1 MKKKIVPKTT
11 LILLLFTLLL
21 AWSAVLP
28 GRADSL
34 IKSKE
39 FTTRTF
45 YADGDDDEVEFTE
58 NFGFAGDSYLNSG
71 RFRMDIT
78 LTPVYNSIWISSDG
92 ERANLATEPA
102 IVNLINSRL
111 NARIDTATGGEFQS
125 DYGSDGMIRSFRY
138 SRSDLLSEDLTY
150 ANFTVTLPDEYAI
163 ESLFYQYGED
173 LEIDD
178 VQYSVKFNVKVSIY
192 GNAPGIKLKK
202 KVLYGYINDIWYFI
216 DVAELKGGNE
226 KIVKATSSN
235 PSVAVVSASTQRI
248 RLKKVGTSK
257 ITLTNGYGRS
267 ATFTVKVQSSS
278 IKRRVSSVSCIL
290 GTEMD
295 LDNNGIVGIL
305 GTPRYTVK
313 SSDSSIVSVRKSLNH
328 PIIRG
333 KKTGS
338 ARISFTCGKK
348 KFSVLVRVKKASVVF
363 SNSITLTEGSSR
375 SLSAAGSSSGIYIKK
390 AVSLNGLLSLK
401 LSANSKTLTLTAN
414 KSFSGST
421 ATEKVL
427 VTFNNGTKKTVTV
440 KITRKPT
447 PTKPFSLKDIKIKLI
462 RSYWNGSKACIEY
475 SVTNNSSKNLNKVRI
490 FYSGTISETVSGYAT
505 INSSIPK
512 GTTKTFITRVSAYDY
527 LEGVTLKVT
536 SAS

>member
-1 MKKKIVPKTT
+1 M
-11 LILLLFTLLL
+11 
-21 AWSAVLP
+21 
-28 GRADSL
+28 
-34 IKSKE
+34 
-39 FTTRTF
+39 
-45 YADGDDDEVEFTE
+45 
-58 NFGFAGDSYLNSG
+58 
-71 RFRMDIT
+71 
-78 LTPVYNSIWISSDG
+78 
-92 ERANLATEPA
+92 
-102 IVNLINSRL
+102 
-111 NARIDTATGGEFQS
+111 
-125 DYGSDGMIRSFRY
+125 
-138 SRSDLLSEDLTY
+138 
-150 ANFTVTLPDEYAI
+150 
-163 ESLFYQYGED
+163 
-173 LEIDD
+173 
-178 VQYSVKFNVKVSIY
+178 
-192 GNAPGIKLKK
+192 
-202 KVLYGYINDIWYFI
+202 
-216 DVAELKGGNE
+216 
-226 KIVKATSSN
+226 
-235 PSVAVVSASTQRI
+235 
-248 RLKKVGTSK
+248 
-257 ITLTNGYGRS
+257 
-267 ATFTVKVQSSS
+267 
-278 IKRRVSSVSCIL
+278 
-290 GTEMD
+290 
-295 LDNNGIVGIL
+295 
-305 GTPRYTVK
+305 
-313 SSDSSIVSVRKSLNH
+313 
-328 PIIRG
+328 
-333 KKTGS
+333 
-338 ARISFTCGKK
+338 
-348 KFSVLVRVKKASVVF
+348 KKASVVF

>member
-1 MKKKIVPKTT
+1 MKKRIVPKTT

-102 IVNLINSRL
+102 IVNLINGRL
-111 NARIDTATGGEFQS
+111 NARIDTATGGEFQP

-138 SRSDLLSEDLTY
+138 SRSDLLSDDLTY

-178 VQYSVKFNVKVSIY
+178 VQYSVKFKIKVSIY

-235 PSVAVVSASTQRI
+235 PSVAAVSASTQRI

-267 ATFTVKVQSSS
+267 ATFTVKVQHST

-313 SSDSSIVSVRKSLNH
+313 SSDSSIVSVQKSLNH

-333 KKTGS
+333 KKAGS

-414 KSFSGST
+414 KSFSGKT

-440 KITRKPT
+440 KINKKPAA
-447 PTKPFSLKDIKIKLI
+447 TKPFSLKDIKIKLI

>member
-1 MKKKIVPKTT
+1 MKKRIVPKTT

-92 ERANLATEPA
+92 ERANLATEPT
-102 IVNLINSRL
+102 IVNLINGRL
-111 NARIDTATGGEFQS
+111 NAWINTSTGGEFQP

-138 SRSDLLSEDLTY
+138 SRSDLLSDDLTY

-178 VQYSVKFNVKVSIY
+178 VQYSVKFKIKVSIY

-226 KIVKATSSN
+226 KIVKATSSS
-235 PSVAVVSASTQRI
+235 PSRKNFSI
-248 RLKKVGTSK
+248 R
-257 ITLTNGYGRS
+257 
-267 ATFTVKVQSSS
+267 
-278 IKRRVSSVSCIL
+278 RR
-290 GTEMD
+290 
-295 LDNNGIVGIL
+295 
-305 GTPRYTVK
+305 
-313 SSDSSIVSVRKSLNH
+313 
-328 PIIRG
+328 
-333 KKTGS
+333 
-338 ARISFTCGKK
+338 F
-348 KFSVLVRVKKASVVF
+348 
-363 SNSITLTEGSSR
+363 
-375 SLSAAGSSSGIYIKK
+375 
-390 AVSLNGLLSLK
+390 K
-401 LSANSKTLTLTAN
+401 LSCH
-414 KSFSGST
+414 
-421 ATEKVL
+421 
-427 VTFNNGTKKTVTV
+427 
-440 KITRKPT
+440 I
-447 PTKPFSLKDIKIKLI
+447 
-462 RSYWNGSKACIEY
+462 
-475 SVTNNSSKNLNKVRI
+475 
-490 FYSGTISETVSGYAT
+490 
-505 INSSIPK
+505 
-512 GTTKTFITRVSAYDY
+512 
-527 LEGVTLKVT
+527 
-536 SAS
+536 

>member
-1 MKKKIVPKTT
+1 MKKRIVPKTT

-102 IVNLINSRL
+102 IVNLINGRL
-111 NARIDTATGGEFQS
+111 NARIDTATGGEFQP

-138 SRSDLLSEDLTY
+138 SRSDLLSDDLTY

-178 VQYSVKFNVKVSIY
+178 VQYSVKFKIKVSIY

-235 PSVAVVSASTQRI
+235 PSVAAVSASTQRI

-267 ATFTVKVQSSS
+267 ATFTVKVQHST
-278 IKRRVSSVSCIL
+278 IKRRGSSVSCIL

-313 SSDSSIVSVRKSLNH
+313 SSNSGIVSVRKSLNH
-328 PIIRG
+328 PVIYA
-333 KKTGS
+333 KKPGY
-338 ARISFTCGKK
+338 ARLTFICGKK
-348 KFSVLVRVKKASVVF
+348 KFSVLVRSTRASVVF
-363 SNSITLTEGSSR
+363 SSSVTLTEGTSR

-414 KSFSGST
+414 KSFSGKT

-427 VTFNNGTKKTVTV
+427 VTFNNGTKKTVTG
-440 KITRKPT
+440 KPW
-447 PTKPFSLKDIKIKLI
+447 LL
-462 RSYWNGSKACIEY
+462 
-475 SVTNNSSKNLNKVRI
+475 
-490 FYSGTISETVSGYAT
+490 
-505 INSSIPK
+505 
-512 GTTKTFITRVSAYDY
+512 
-527 LEGVTLKVT
+527 
-536 SAS
+536 

>member
-1 MKKKIVPKTT
+1 MKKRIVPKTT

-45 YADGDDDEVEFTE
+45 YADGDDDEVEFAE
-58 NFGFAGDSYLNSG
+58 NFGFGGDSYLNSG

-92 ERANLATEPA
+92 ERANLAAEPA
-102 IVNLINSRL
+102 IVNLINGRL
-111 NARIDTATGGEFQS
+111 NARIDTATGGEFQP

-178 VQYSVKFNVKVSIY
+178 VQYSVKFKIKVSIY

-267 ATFTVKVQSSS
+267 ATFTVKVQHST

-333 KKTGS
+333 KKAGS
-338 ARISFTCGKK
+338 ARISFTCGKT
-348 KFSVLVRVKKASVVF
+348 KFSVLVRVTKASVVF

-375 SLSAAGSSSGIYIKK
+375 SLSAAGSSSGIYIRK

-401 LSANSKTLTLTAN
+401 LSADSKTLTLTAN
-414 KSFSGST
+414 KSFSGKT

-440 KITRKPT
+440 KINKKPAA
-447 PTKPFSLKDIKIKLI
+447 TKPFSLKDIKIKLI
-462 RSYWNGSKACIEY
+462 RSYWNDSKACIEY
-475 SVTNNSSKNLNKVRI
+475 SITNNSSKNLNKIRI
-490 FYSGTISETVSGYAT
+490 FYSGTISETVSGYTT

-512 GTTKTFITRVSAYDY
+512 GTTKTFITRVGAYDY

>member
-1 MKKKIVPKTT
+1 MKKRIVPKTT

-102 IVNLINSRL
+102 IVNLINGRL
-111 NARIDTATGGEFQS
+111 NARIDTATGGEFQP

-138 SRSDLLSEDLTY
+138 SRSDLLSDDLTY

-202 KVLYGYINDIWYFI
+202 KVLYGYINDI
-216 DVAELKGGNE
+216 
-226 KIVKATSSN
+226 
-235 PSVAVVSASTQRI
+235 
-248 RLKKVGTSK
+248 
-257 ITLTNGYGRS
+257 
-267 ATFTVKVQSSS
+267 
-278 IKRRVSSVSCIL
+278 
-290 GTEMD
+290 
-295 LDNNGIVGIL
+295 
-305 GTPRYTVK
+305 
-313 SSDSSIVSVRKSLNH
+313 
-328 PIIRG
+328 
-333 KKTGS
+333 
-338 ARISFTCGKK
+338 
-348 KFSVLVRVKKASVVF
+348 
-363 SNSITLTEGSSR
+363 
-375 SLSAAGSSSGIYIKK
+375 
-390 AVSLNGLLSLK
+390 
-401 LSANSKTLTLTAN
+401 
-414 KSFSGST
+414 
-421 ATEKVL
+421 
-427 VTFNNGTKKTVTV
+427 
-440 KITRKPT
+440 
-447 PTKPFSLKDIKIKLI
+447 
-462 RSYWNGSKACIEY
+462 
-475 SVTNNSSKNLNKVRI
+475 
-490 FYSGTISETVSGYAT
+490 
-505 INSSIPK
+505 
-512 GTTKTFITRVSAYDY
+512 
-527 LEGVTLKVT
+527 
-536 SAS
+536 

>member
-1 MKKKIVPKTT
+1 MKKRIVPKTT

-58 NFGFAGDSYLNSG
+58 NFGFTGDSYLNSG

-92 ERANLATEPA
+92 ERANLATEPT
-102 IVNLINSRL
+102 IVNLINGRL
-111 NARIDTATGGEFQS
+111 NAWINTSTGGEFQP

-138 SRSDLLSEDLTY
+138 SRSDLLSDDLTY

-178 VQYSVKFNVKVSIY
+178 VQYSVKFKIKVSIY

-226 KIVKATSSN
+226 KIVKATSSS

-267 ATFTVKVQSSS
+267 ATFTVKVQHST

-333 KKTGS
+333 KKAGS

-375 SLSAAGSSSGIYIKK
+375 SLSAAGSSSGIYIRK

-401 LSANSKTLTLTAN
+401 LSADSKTLTLTAN
-414 KSFSGST
+414 KSFSGKT

-440 KITRKPT
+440 KINKKPAA
-447 PTKPFSLKDIKIKLI
+447 TKPFSLKDIKIKLI
-462 RSYWNGSKACIEY
+462 RSYWNGSKAYIEY

>member
-1 MKKKIVPKTT
+1 MKKRIVPKTT

-102 IVNLINSRL
+102 IVNLINGRL
-111 NARIDTATGGEFQS
+111 NARIDTATGGEFQP

-138 SRSDLLSEDLTY
+138 SRSDLLSDDLTY

-267 ATFTVKVQSSS
+267 ATFTVKVQSST

-313 SSDSSIVSVRKSLNH
+313 PEPSDHPRQKNRFCQNLLYLWQEEVFCSGAGEKGFRGLQQFHHPHRRLQPLSFCRRQLQRHLYQKSGKPQRSSLPEALRKFQNPDPHRQQEFFRQHRHRKSPRDLQ
-328 PIIRG
+328 
-333 KKTGS
+333 
-338 ARISFTCGKK
+338 
-348 KFSVLVRVKKASVVF
+348 
-363 SNSITLTEGSSR
+363 
-375 SLSAAGSSSGIYIKK
+375 
-390 AVSLNGLLSLK
+390 
-401 LSANSKTLTLTAN
+401 
-414 KSFSGST
+414 
-421 ATEKVL
+421 
-427 VTFNNGTKKTVTV
+427 
-440 KITRKPT
+440 
-447 PTKPFSLKDIKIKLI
+447 
-462 RSYWNGSKACIEY
+462 
-475 SVTNNSSKNLNKVRI
+475 
-490 FYSGTISETVSGYAT
+490 
-505 INSSIPK
+505 
-512 GTTKTFITRVSAYDY
+512 
-527 LEGVTLKVT
+527 
-536 SAS
+536 

>member
-1 MKKKIVPKTT
+1 MKKRIVPKTT

-102 IVNLINSRL
+102 IVNLINGRL
-111 NARIDTATGGEFQS
+111 NARIDTATGGEFQP

-138 SRSDLLSEDLTY
+138 SRSDLLSDDLTY

-178 VQYSVKFNVKVSIY
+178 VQYSVKFKIKVSIY

-226 KIVKATSSN
+226 KIVKATSSS

-267 ATFTVKVQSSS
+267 ATFTVKVQSST
-278 IKRRVSSVSCIL
+278 ITRRVSSVNCL
-290 GTEMD
+290 VGTEMD
-295 LDNNGIVGIL
+295 LDSSGIVGIL

-313 SSDSSIVSVRKSLNH
+313 SSNSGGFVSVRKSLNH
-328 PIIRG
+328 PVIYA
-333 KKTGS
+333 KKPGY
-338 ARISFTCGKK
+338 ARLTFICGKK
-348 KFSVLVRVKKASVVF
+348 KFSVLVRS
-363 SNSITLTEGSSR
+363 TEGLRGPRSFRYPHGRNQPFPLRSGKFQRHLYQQSGKPQRSSLPEALR
-375 SLSAAGSSSGIYIKK
+375 KFQNSDAHSQQEFFRQDSHRKGTRDLQQRNEKDRHRK
-390 AVSLNGLLSLK
+390 ALALMTE
-401 LSANSKTLTLTAN
+401 KTT
-414 KSFSGST
+414 SVGGSGSWT
-421 ATEKVL
+421 LRFPQRPRNVL
-427 VTFNNGTKKTVTV
+427 PHP
-440 KITRKPT
+440 RKP
-447 PTKPFSLKDIKIKLI
+447 
-462 RSYWNGSKACIEY
+462 
-475 SVTNNSSKNLNKVRI
+475 
-490 FYSGTISETVSGYAT
+490 
-505 INSSIPK
+505 
-512 GTTKTFITRVSAYDY
+512 
-527 LEGVTLKVT
+527 
-536 SAS
+536 

>member
-1 MKKKIVPKTT
+1 MKKRIVPKTT

-102 IVNLINSRL
+102 IVNLINGRL
-111 NARIDTATGGEFQS
+111 NSRIDTATGGEFQP

-138 SRSDLLSEDLTY
+138 SRSDLLSDDLTY

-202 KVLYGYINDIWYFI
+202 KVLYGYINDIWYYFTENAG
-216 DVAELKGGNE
+216 DKQGAMFCKRWAE
-226 KIVKATSSN
+226 V
-235 PSVAVVSASTQRI
+235 P
-248 RLKKVGTSK
+248 
-257 ITLTNGYGRS
+257 Y
-267 ATFTVKVQSSS
+267 
-278 IKRRVSSVSCIL
+278 
-290 GTEMD
+290 
-295 LDNNGIVGIL
+295 
-305 GTPRYTVK
+305 
-313 SSDSSIVSVRKSLNH
+313 
-328 PIIRG
+328 
-333 KKTGS
+333 
-338 ARISFTCGKK
+338 
-348 KFSVLVRVKKASVVF
+348 
-363 SNSITLTEGSSR
+363 
-375 SLSAAGSSSGIYIKK
+375 
-390 AVSLNGLLSLK
+390 
-401 LSANSKTLTLTAN
+401 
-414 KSFSGST
+414 
-421 ATEKVL
+421 
-427 VTFNNGTKKTVTV
+427 NGTVEWYYFDENGTMKTDWLTQDENKFYLYPIADGTRGRMLTGWQ
-440 KITRKPT
+440 KIGDNWYYFHEESDGNKGVLARR
-447 PTKPFSLKDIKIKLI
+447 TKIGN
-462 RSYWNGSKACIEY
+462 YY
-475 SVTNNSSKNLNKVRI
+475 VNS
-490 FYSGTISETVSGYAT
+490 
-505 INSSIPK
+505 
-512 GTTKTFITRVSAYDY
+512 D
-527 LEGVTLKVT
+527 GVWAK
-536 SAS
+536 